1 MLCLWFGW
9 ADQHA
14 ATNMK
19 RASVP
24 KSRRVP
30 WICRQTLF
38 GQLLLGLIVLTV
50 LGVCVAEHVLA
61 VRVAAV
67 VVMNLARVGG
77 LILLDAELMVWGETA
92 EREAEDDT
100 CNQNKFTQWNAT
112 CHYYQLH
119 FIPASRMSHTKPF
132 NLWREKTVYDG
143 NGNSQVMKDS
153 LLQLWTFLFIWK
165 ANGIIPKGIMWFI
178 QVSVTE

>member
-1 MLCLWFGW
+1 M
-9 ADQHA
+9 
-14 ATNMK
+14 
-19 RASVP
+19 P

-77 LILLDAELMVWGETA
+77 LILLDAELMV
-92 EREAEDDT
+92 
-100 CNQNKFTQWNAT
+100 
-112 CHYYQLH
+112 
-119 FIPASRMSHTKPF
+119 
-132 NLWREKTVYDG
+132 
-143 NGNSQVMKDS
+143 
-153 LLQLWTFLFIWK
+153 
-165 ANGIIPKGIMWFI
+165 
-178 QVSVTE
+178 